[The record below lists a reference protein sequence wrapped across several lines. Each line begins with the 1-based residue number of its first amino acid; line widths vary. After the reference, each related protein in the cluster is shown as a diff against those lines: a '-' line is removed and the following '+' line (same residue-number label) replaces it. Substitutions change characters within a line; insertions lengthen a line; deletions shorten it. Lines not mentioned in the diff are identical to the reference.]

1 MVAGLVATPKKN
13 GVKIARALGRLP
25 TLQRSRVGT
34 VRWSSSFVP
43 DRFCLAR
50 PTARRSTTF
59 NCSIPGGVLGF
70 VNFLQRCPP
79 SPREFRRG
87 LSRLQE
93 LLFEYQWRRQVRRV
107 IARDI
112 LGLKEKRRRITRP
125 SGLEPQ
131 QQAYLVDTARIAACY
146 FSKVIIL
153 HIAARSIQVCPVERI
168 ERFQTEISRH
178 ALCDRENLTD

>member
-1 MVAGLVATPKKN
+1 LLAWSRRRKG

-25 TLQRSRVGT
+25 TLQRRRVGT
-34 VRWSSSFVP
+34 VRWSSSFVQ
-43 DRFCLAR
+43 DRLCLAR
-50 PTARRSTTF
+50 PKARRSTTF
-59 NCSIPGGVLGF
+59 SCSIPGGVLGF
-70 VNFLQRCPP
+70 VNFLQRCHHHRGI
-79 SPREFRRG
+79 SAG
-87 LSRLQE
+87 LSRLQK

-112 LGLKEKRRRITRP
+112 LGLKEKGRRITRP

-153 HIAARSIQVCPVERI
+153 HIAARGIQVCPVERI

-178 ALCDRENLTD
+178 ALCDPESLTD